1 MNTIPLNVGIV
12 FIDFQKAFDTMPH
25 DILPQ
30 KLLAVGISGDF
41 LSWIMNYLSGRQQYV
56 EVNGVTSE
64 TKCIRCGVPQGS
76 LIGPRLFS
84 VYVNNLPSAIPEG
97 EIQMFADDTTFF
109 CTDTNIER
117 LIDKINIAMNEVYL
131 WCQKHKLTIHPGK
144 SEAMIMMKR
153 PLVGPI

>member
-1 MNTIPLNVGIV
+1 MLSQPSKLLEDQVCDSMDKHLNSNQLKSKNQWGFSVGRSTEGLLLRLTEKWKQSVDQGLIVGIV
-12 FIDFQKAFDTMPH
+12 FIDFQKGFDTVPH

-56 EVNGVTSE
+56 EVNGVTSK

-84 VYVNNLPSAIPEG
+84 VYVSAV
-97 EIQMFADDTTFF
+97 A
-109 CTDTNIER
+109 
-117 LIDKINIAMNEVYL
+117 
-131 WCQKHKLTIHPGK
+131 
-144 SEAMIMMKR
+144 
-153 PLVGPI
+153 